1 MLPHYSLMILADI
14 DVGIIYPLLE
24 NITNDIQVV
33 TSYNECDSF
42 CNFCIFLPLKVVLY
56 VKQFRYWLL
65 MLNSW
70 RVAIRERDKERQ
82 LTMVCAQ
89 PGLMSRSAIF
99 HKERSN
105 NNKTSVWLLAFM
117 TQIVPLLVEYC
128 VRNFCLWEIFVHVQ
142 FSTHDNWSFISPW
155 GLLSSTLSFWLLIFC
170 VHCTKCCFWWNS
182 VKGR

>member
-1 MLPHYSLMILADI
+1 
-14 DVGIIYPLLE
+14 
-24 NITNDIQVV
+24 
-33 TSYNECDSF
+33 
-42 CNFCIFLPLKVVLY
+42 
-56 VKQFRYWLL
+56 

-117 TQIVPLLVEYC
+117 TQIVPLLVDYC
-128 VRNFCLWEIFVHVQ
+128 VRNFCF
-142 FSTHDNWSFISPW
+142 
-155 GLLSSTLSFWLLIFC
+155 
-170 VHCTKCCFWWNS
+170 
-182 VKGR
+182 

>member
-1 MLPHYSLMILADI
+1 MTFKSWPPTI
-14 DVGIIYPLLE
+14 
-24 NITNDIQVV
+24 NV
-33 TSYNECDSF
+33 TAF
-42 CNFCIFLPLKVVLY
+42 AIFCIFLPLKVVLY